1 MKKVL
6 LFLFLS
12 GLSLFAQSK
21 EYIDKLYYAIKY
33 NNTAAISNALEHLI
47 SYNLN
52 LNNMFFSNV
61 VMYYYPGALD
71 VGYADASPLIYAI
84 GCGNIEAIDTL
95 LKFGANVEQLTDIS
109 HHFSDGDSISVMSIT
124 PLMYAAACSPS
135 EKVVSFLI
143 SKGANVNTKDKKG
156 KTALMYSVGGDAPG
170 GDAPV
175 LLADGHA
182 DSSKI
187 SKILI
192 NAGADVNAKDYEGR
206 TALMYA
212 AYNDYKETVDL
223 LIKNKANVN
232 AKDKKGKTALMYAC
246 MQRSNSFLDE
256 TMSLNKLAT
265 VKSLIRAGANIN
277 EVNDNLLAMIE
288 DLEGMGNSALLYAI
302 RTYIYEGFDKLSDGA
317 IGVYETI
324 EEYEDSESSS
334 FLEVIKFLIDN
345 GANVN
350 IKNSNE
356 ATPLSLSKEFPKLTK
371 LLKDKGA
378 YLK

>member
-61 VMYYYPGALD
+61 VRYYYPGHLD

-156 KTALMYSVGGDAPG
+156 KTALMYSVGGDAP
-170 GDAPV
+170 V

-182 DSSKI
+182 DSSKN

-192 NAGADVNAKDYEGR
+192 NARADVNAKDYEGR

-232 AKDKKGKTALMYAC
+232 AKDNKGETALMYAC

-256 TMSLNKLAT
+256 AMSLNKLAT
-265 VKSLIRAGANIN
+265 VKSLIKAGANIN
-277 EVNDNLLAMIE
+277 EVNDTLRIML
-288 DLEGMGNSALLYAI
+288 DPDGLDGVGYSALLYAI
-302 RTYIYEGFDKLSDGA
+302 STYIYEGFDKLSDGA

-350 IKNSNE
+350 IRSIE
-356 ATPLSLSKEFPKLTK
+356 GETPLSLSKEFPKLTK
-371 LLKDKGA
+371 FLKDNGA
-378 YLK
+378 YLQ